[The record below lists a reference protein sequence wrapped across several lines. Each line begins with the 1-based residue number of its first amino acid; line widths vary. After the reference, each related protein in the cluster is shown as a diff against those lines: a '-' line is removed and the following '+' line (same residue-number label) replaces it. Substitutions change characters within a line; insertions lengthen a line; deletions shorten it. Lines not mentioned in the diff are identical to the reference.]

1 LSGGFSGKRKN
12 ASGQVE
18 GAERASFPGPDA
30 FDADLANSASK
41 VVPTSATK
49 GLAES
54 VPQIDIFG
62 EATWSGLGIWDGGL
76 AAEPLMREACN
87 WCRVDADGDIGVPDR
102 DVGFIQNSQAGCGG
116 AGRR

>member
-1 LSGGFSGKRKN
+1 MTARSRLKLGSARRAAPTIFSICVDSR
-12 ASGQVE
+12 QQ
-18 GAERASFPGPDA
+18 P
-30 FDADLANSASK
+30 SK

-54 VPQIDIFG
+54 VPHIDIFG

-87 WCRVDADGDIGVPDR
+87 WCRVDADGDIGVPDW
-102 DVGFIQNSQAGCGG
+102 DVGFIQNSQAG
-116 AGRR
+116 RRCRWHLDG